1 MEQEM
6 IEETVRQGLSE
17 PIWGPYR
24 NAHFW
29 VLKKNGKYRVINSA
43 MGTNRHTLEAAGI
56 LVDVDESS
64 EAFAGLLI
72 SSMMDV
78 HSGYNQKML
87 NENSW
92 DYMAFR
98 TMQGLYRPT
107 RQV

>member
-1 MEQEM
+1 
-6 IEETVRQGLSE
+6 
-17 PIWGPYR
+17 
-24 NAHFW
+24 
-29 VLKKNGKYRVINSA
+29 